1 MGSVPARS
9 GPGVALSVGARPTS
23 CQTLHVA
30 PQRHIRDMGR
40 REATIVGDPG
50 RPVPRETVLPVG
62 PHIRGQDRGV
72 DGHRFGG
79 RVIRQPPESRTRSMG
94 KPSHRAEG
102 HPGLTR
108 VQTRAGPQ
116 QT

>member
-40 REATIVGDPG
+40 REATIVGDRDARSPEKPYSRWG
-50 RPVPRETVLPVG
+50 LTS
-62 PHIRGQDRGV
+62 GV
-72 DGHRFGG
+72 
-79 RVIRQPPESRTRSMG
+79 
-94 KPSHRAEG
+94 RAEA
-102 HPGLTR
+102 LMDTAS
-108 VQTRAGPQ
+108 AGG
-116 QT
+116 